1 MNLILSLLLDGLL
14 EVILQAL
21 LTKKKRRRSWR

>member
-1 MNLILSLLLDGLL
+1 MNLILSMLLDGLL

-21 LTKKKRRRSWR
+21 LTKKKRRRPWR